1 MIIGTVVRGAVTLFL
16 RNLQPVG
23 RGAKAGGEI
32 FGEAEVR
39 HQPERK
45 VYEVWSEV
53 HVKIAKLASEGESD
67 GGK

>member
-1 MIIGTVVRGAVTLFL
+1 MKKQLILLAVVKDKKRAENICSVCK
-16 RNLQPVG
+16 VY
-23 RGAKAGGEI
+23 
-32 FGEAEVR
+32 GEAEVR